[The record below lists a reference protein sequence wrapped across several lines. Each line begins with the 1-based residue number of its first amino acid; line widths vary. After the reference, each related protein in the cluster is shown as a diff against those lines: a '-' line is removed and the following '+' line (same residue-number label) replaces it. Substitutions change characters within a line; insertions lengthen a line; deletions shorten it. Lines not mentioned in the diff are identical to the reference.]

1 MKLTDENLPEQD
13 KISFL
18 LPNGERIIDKMT
30 YSYDT
35 SELEESEYQITI
47 FGADKAG
54 NLISKDIIFTIY
66 HTIVE
71 IPQQSL
77 DMNKIISGIIIAI
90 ITGTVFSLRK
100 RKLVLN
106 Q

>member
-1 MKLTDENLPEQD
+1 MLP
-13 KISFL
+13 S
-18 LPNGERIIDKMT
+18 GERIIDKMT
-30 YSYDT
+30 YSYNT

-54 NLISKDIIFTIY
+54 NSISKDIIFTVN

-71 IPQQSL
+71 KPQQSS
-77 DMNKIISGIIIAI
+77 DMNKIQFDPLWIVVISGVIIAI
-90 ITGTVFSLRK
+90 VAGIVFSQRK
-100 RKLVLN
+100 RKLTQN

>member
-1 MKLTDENLPEQD
+1 
-13 KISFL
+13 
-18 LPNGERIIDKMT
+18 MT

-54 NLISKDIIFTIY
+54 NSISKDIIFTVN

-71 IPQQSL
+71 KPQQSS
-77 DMNKIISGIIIAI
+77 DMNKIQFDPLWIVVISGVIIAI
-90 ITGTVFSLRK
+90 VAGIVFSQRK
-100 RKLVLN
+100 RKLTQN